1 MEDKNKKIT
10 LINMNYK
17 NVAKT
22 LRDTARDQLRTEKIS
37 ALQADL
43 VMLDVDLADAKKD
56 IETVKE
62 RIAGYQYN
70 IDKVALDKKA
80 GLKDPQA
87 DKITKRM
94 ESAIVKAKKSIENI
108 EKDILELRKNKVEV
122 RKAQA
127 EYADGTKK
135 FNIEK
140 INNVALGL
148 IAEFFKAKG
157 IHDGEDASKVKA
169 ELTEEEVADEKDT
182 AALVSDDDEDKDEY
196 EESDE

>member
-1 MEDKNKKIT
+1 
-10 LINMNYK
+10 MNYK

-37 ALQADL
+37 NLQADL
-43 VMLDVDLADAKKD
+43 VMLDVDIANSKKN
-56 IETVKE
+56 IEAVNE

-87 DKITKRM
+87 EKITKRM
-94 ESAIVKAKKSIENI
+94 EKAIEKAKKDIEAI
-108 EKDILELRKNKVEV
+108 EKDILEMRKNKVEV

-135 FNIEK
+135 FNIDK
-140 INNVALGL
+140 INSVAITL
-148 IAEFFKAKG
+148 IEEFFKAKG

-169 ELTEEEVADEKDT
+169 ELTEEEIADEKDT
-182 AALVSDDDEDKDEY
+182 AALVSDNEEDEDEDE
-196 EESDE
+196 